1 MDLVATQT
9 VRRPLLGGAVY
20 VLPNLLTT
28 GNLFFGF
35 FSIVKALEGQFA
47 WAASAILL
55 ASLFDMLDG
64 RVARLTRGTSE
75 FGVQYDSLCD
85 VVSFGVAP
93 AFLMYKFGLHEL
105 GRLGWIASFV
115 FMACGALRLA
125 RFNVQSSIGKAS
137 GDFTGLP
144 IPMAAIVIATFVS
157 LTVEWEVNKS
167 TYMWIPGNILETF
180 TSHSFRNGFLALAGF
195 LLAVAMVSNVVY
207 RSHKAIKVKGVK
219 PFKLLV
225 MIVLL
230 IGLLAFQPEMVGF
243 ALAFSYAV
251 SGPLEWILGWKKAV
265 DDDDIFQPIGDDD
278 SIMEPTEDEGGTT
291 QIRKGDPPGAQNAVL
306 MLRRRD
312 GGRDARS
319 ETEEE
324 PQ

>member
-1 MDLVATQT
+1 MATRT
-9 VRRPLLGGAVY
+9 ARRPLLGGAVY

-93 AFLMYKFGLHEL
+93 AFLMYQFGLQEL

-144 IPMAAIVIATFVS
+144 IPMAAIVVATFVS
-157 LTVEWEVNKS
+157 LTVEWEVNKAA
-167 TYMWIPGNILETF
+167 YGWIPANILDGF
-180 TSHSFRNGFLALAGF
+180 TSHSFRNSFMALSGF

-243 ALAFSYAV
+243 VLAFGYAV
-251 SGPLEWILGWKKAV
+251 SGPIEWMLGWKKAV
-265 DDDDIFQPIGDDD
+265 DDDEIFQPHGDDD
-278 SIMEPTEDEGGTT
+278 NIMEPSDEDSETP
-291 QIRKGDPPGAQNAVL
+291 QIRKDDPPSAQNSVL
-306 MLRRRD
+306 LLRRRD
-312 GGRDARS
+312 AGRDASRDI
-319 ETEEE
+319 EEE